1 VNKPSLVVPA
11 LLVAASLAH
20 AQAPIPVT
28 PQNFVRAESDMYF
41 GKFVNKGALGKFV
54 HEREPISVDQQTVI
68 RMNRDTVYS
77 QAVFDLDAGP
87 VTVTLP
93 DAGKRFMSLQAIDQ
107 DHYTH
112 QVIYK
117 PGSHVFTRKAIGTRY
132 MVILVR
138 TLIDPN
144 DPGDVKQV
152 HTLQDQIRVQ
162 QRSAGSFEIP
172 SWDSASQKKIHDGLA
187 LMASTMKDFKSAFG
201 AKGQVDPINRLIG
214 TAVGWGGNPDK
225 DAVYLG
231 NTPAKND
238 GTTVYRLEVKNN
250 VPVDGFWS
258 ISVYNAQGYFEK
270 NPQNAYALNNV
281 TAKKE
286 ADGSVAVQF
295 GGCDGKVPNCLPI
308 VDGWNYIVRLYR
320 PRAHVLDGSW
330 KFPEPRPV
338 N

>member
-1 VNKPSLVVPA
+1 MNKPSLVVPA

-117 PGSHVFTRKAIGTRY
+117 PGSHAFTRKAIGTRY

-258 ISVYNAQGYFEK
+258 VSVYNAKGYFEK

>member
-1 VNKPSLVVPA
+1 MNKPSLVVPA

-187 LMASTMKDFKSAFG
+187 LMASTMKDFKNAFG

>member
-1 VNKPSLVVPA
+1 MNKPSLVVPA

-258 ISVYNAQGYFEK
+258 ISV
-270 NPQNAYALNNV
+270 
-281 TAKKE
+281 
-286 ADGSVAVQF
+286 
-295 GGCDGKVPNCLPI
+295 
-308 VDGWNYIVRLYR
+308 
-320 PRAHVLDGSW
+320 
-330 KFPEPRPV
+330 
-338 N
+338 

>member
-1 VNKPSLVVPA
+1 MNKPSLVVPA